1 MKRQESFEELLRTK
15 LDQFEAEPP
24 AFVFEQIEE
33 ALGNKSAV
41 KVMPWYKTVATQRI
55 AAAIALLFVAGGVY
69 WVSFSNLANNHN
81 QMALQLNDTIHQL
94 QLQNQL
100 QALELAGQEIK
111 PAVENKKERMQPS
124 VETKRLEVVSVAAAT
139 ESNNQR
145 DMQNITSIPS
155 KNINAIPT
163 SKTNKQL
170 LIASLDQTYIHVEAL
185 PELAANEN
193 SSSAIAN
200 TFTKISSGEYF
211 ELAKQ
216 KVNDFVSKEH
226 YVNFA
231 IGNVEFGQTIQ
242 LSK

>member
-24 AFVFEQIEE
+24 AFVFDQIEE
-33 ALGNKSAV
+33 ALGNKPV
-41 KVMPWYKTVATQRI
+41 VRVLPWYKTVASRRI
-55 AAAIALLFVAGGVY
+55 AAAAALLLVAGTVY
-69 WVSFSNLANNHN
+69 WVSFSNITNNHN
-81 QMALQLNDTIHQL
+81 QMASQLNDTIQQL

-100 QALELAGQEIK
+100 QALELAGQQIAPLE
-111 PAVENKKERMQPS
+111 ENNSVAMQPP
-124 VETKRLEVVSVAAAT
+124 VKTPRLDVVSVAVAT
-139 ESNNQR
+139 EPTNDRN
-145 DMQNITSIPS
+145 MNTIETIPS
-155 KNINAIPT
+155 KSVKPLVSQRAT
-163 SKTNKQL
+163 QQL
-170 LIASLDQTYIHVEAL
+170 LVAAINQTYISVDML
-185 PELAANEN
+185 PETGPDAN
-193 SSSAIAN
+193 SGSAIAN
-200 TFTKISSGEYF
+200 TFTKLSSGQYF

>member
-24 AFVFEQIEE
+24 AFVFEQIED
-33 ALGNKSAV
+33 ALGNKTAI

-55 AAAIALLFVAGGVY
+55 AAAVVLLLVAGGVY
-69 WVSFSNLANNHN
+69 WVSFSNLTSNHN
-81 QMALQLNDTIHQL
+81 RMALQLNDSINQL

-100 QALELAGQEIK
+100 QALELAGQEIA
-111 PAVENKKERMQPS
+111 PVIENKKELMQPAVS
-124 VETKRLEVVSVAAAT
+124 TSRLEIVRLAAAT
-139 ESNNQR
+139 ESNTKR
-145 DMQNITSIPS
+145 DMQNITTIPS
-155 KNINAIPT
+155 KNINAIAT
-163 SKTNKQL
+163 DKTAKQL
-170 LIASLDQTYIHVEAL
+170 LVASIDQTYIHVESL
-185 PELAANEN
+185 PELATNEN